1 MSDTGR
7 KDVSLKNRVLAGLI
21 AGGLMLAASGATQA
35 ADLDDGAR
43 GSVGAIALGRKPS
56 IIKIDDAPTTL
67 GSKLGIGSGSNR
79 GAGTGAV

>member
-7 KDVSLKNRVLAGLI
+7 KDVSRKNRVLAGLI
-21 AGGLMLAASGATQA
+21 AGGLLLAASGATQA
-35 ADLDDGAR
+35 TDLDDGASDAT
-43 GSVGAIALGRKPS
+43 GVIALGRKPS
-56 IIKIDDAPTTL
+56 IIKIDDAPTAL